1 MFATGEVTHDG
12 AAKATSWNL
21 RTERVCEPFDLYLW
35 YARWKVHGYARR
47 CAPTYLHSQLT
58 YSSIGVRLSCS
69 SSSDSTALLV
79 DERVVVA
86 RGVVVLVLVLVQVDL
101 RHVDAER
108 DEEVGELRAA
118 HDDGRDLLLVA
129 DEQHARAAALLDQ
142 ELEERLDDAAVQV
155 AELVDDDQVSAAR
168 SSASRSLVMRPSGVM
183 RIRTLPSSSS
193 PSPASSASACVD
205 MPRS

>member
-1 MFATGEVTHDG
+1 MELSTQRSPIWGVWGAGFTCVPRKSCLLLEVTHDG
-12 AAKATSWNL
+12 AAKETSWNL

-86 RGVVVLVLVLVQVDL
+86 RGVLVLVLVLVQVDL
-101 RHVDAER
+101 RP
-108 DEEVGELRAA
+108 
-118 HDDGRDLLLVA
+118 
-129 DEQHARAAALLDQ
+129 
-142 ELEERLDDAAVQV
+142 
-155 AELVDDDQVSAAR
+155 
-168 SSASRSLVMRPSGVM
+168 SRVRP
-183 RIRTLPSSSS
+183 
-193 PSPASSASACVD
+193 
-205 MPRS
+205 